1 MQKNL
6 KDLILIK
13 EGASRKKVYRFN
25 KKNSKF
31 ILLDFSEDANEFNNH
46 LNVYNIL
53 KNIDISVPKIF
64 EVNFKD
70 KIIVTEDFGDQ
81 RFDKVFNK
89 YDINSLIE
97 CAIES
102 LIIINNSTI
111 NSISTNNLSKYNY
124 DTFKNEISEFIEFF
138 IPYKKIDNSL
148 NVAFFETWK
157 EHYYNSCHHR
167 IDSINLST
175 DDIVEKIIKIL
186 K

>member
-1 MQKNL
+1 MQNNL

-13 EGASRKKVYRFN
+13 GSASLKKVYRFN

-46 LNVYNIL
+46 LNIYNIL

-64 EVNFKD
+64 EVNYKD

-89 YDINSLIE
+89 YDINSLIG

-102 LIIINNSTI
+102 LIIINTH
-111 NSISTNNLSKYNY
+111 L
-124 DTFKNEISEFIEFF
+124 
-138 IPYKKIDNSL
+138 
-148 NVAFFETWK
+148 
-157 EHYYNSCHHR
+157 
-167 IDSINLST
+167 
-175 DDIVEKIIKIL
+175 
-186 K
+186 

>member
-1 MQKNL
+1 MQNNL

-13 EGASRKKVYRFN
+13 GSASLKKVYRFN

-46 LNVYNIL
+46 LNIYNIL

-89 YDINSLIE
+89 YDINCATTPPNE
-97 CAIES
+97 CPIKRMVS
-102 LIIINNSTI
+102 SGSSDVII
-111 NSISTNNLSKYNY
+111 L
-124 DTFKNEISEFIEFF
+124 
-138 IPYKKIDNSL
+138 YK
-148 NVAFFETWK
+148 
-157 EHYYNSCHHR
+157 
-167 IDSINLST
+167 
-175 DDIVEKIIKIL
+175 
-186 K
+186 